1 MLLDLRPRE
10 IALPGGIT
18 LVARPLESWAYLRWL
33 DHGLQHL
40 AGGPDLPEKDRL
52 RRAAADAEAHRLA
65 GEILSAHALRVEGLE
80 VQDAGGRRTGT
91 VQDLVTQGALVGHVL
106 RAMNAL
112 LAGSVLSEADVGN
125 SAAPRQPGAPGPVTP

>member
-18 LVARPLESWAYLRWL
+18 VVARPLESWAYLRWL
-33 DHGLQHL
+33 EHGLRYL
-40 AGGPDLPEKDRL
+40 ADAPESPAPERA
-52 RRAAADAEAHRLA
+52 RRAAAAAEAHRLA

-80 VQDAGGRRTGT
+80 IQEPAGRRPGT
-91 VQDLVTQGALVGHVL
+91 VQDLVSQGALAGHVL

-112 LAGSVLSEADVGN
+112 LAGSVLGEADVGN
-125 SAAPRQPGAPGPVTP
+125 SAAPPQPGGPGPVTP